1 MKVHFAK
8 RSHLSVPLAQMDG
21 SFSHLHIIIVSGK
34 GGFLMTIAAELLHS
48 LVPISQFNKGQAAK
62 IDNV

>member
-1 MKVHFAK
+1 MN
-8 RSHLSVPLAQMDG
+8 HLGIEEDELSEME
-21 SFSHLHIIIVSGK
+21 
-34 GGFLMTIAAELLHS
+34 GGFMTAAAELLHS